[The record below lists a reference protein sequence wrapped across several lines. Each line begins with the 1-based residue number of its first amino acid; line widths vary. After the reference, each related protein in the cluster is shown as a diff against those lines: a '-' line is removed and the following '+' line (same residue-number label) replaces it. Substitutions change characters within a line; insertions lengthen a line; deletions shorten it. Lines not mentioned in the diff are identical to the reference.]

1 MARRPHSRFER
12 TYADETPL
20 ATSFRV
26 YTPAEIRTSRL
37 RPSVVPPP
45 VAEKMTPEALA
56 KSIGIAFGAI
66 VAVFIAFLVIGN
78 LTDDT
83 SNPNR
88 TGLAQAR
95 LGGGVGATHALAA
108 APPPVAPIAAPVE
121 ALPMQV
127 VGDPPT
133 DFELPDETPVRTA
146 AKPKKKKRKP
156 AP

>member
-1 MARRPHSRFER
+1 MAVFGPRRHSRLER

-37 RPSVVPPP
+37 LPRSSMVPPP
-45 VAEKMTPEALA
+45 GEAKMTPEALA
-56 KSIGIAFGAI
+56 KSFGIAAGALL
-66 VAVFIAFLVIGN
+66 AVFIAFLVIGN
-78 LTDDT
+78 LTDDA
-83 SNPNR
+83 SNLNA

-95 LGGGVGATHALAA
+95 IGASRTSI

-127 VGDPPT
+127 VGDPPN
-133 DFELPDETPVRTA
+133 DFELPDDAPVRTA
-146 AKPKKKKRKP
+146 TKTKKKKKRKL
-156 AP
+156 

>member
-1 MARRPHSRFER
+1 MAVFGPRRSSRQER
-12 TYADETPL
+12 SYADETPL

-45 VAEKMTPEALA
+45 VEPKMTPEALA
-56 KSIGIAFGAI
+56 KSVGIAFGAL
-66 VAVFIAFLVIGN
+66 VAMFVAFLVIGN

-83 SNPNR
+83 ANPNR
-88 TGLAQAR
+88 LGMAQAR
-95 LGGGVGATHALAA
+95 IGASRAVE
-108 APPPVAPIAAPVE
+108 PPPVAPIAAPLA

-133 DFELPDETPVRTA
+133 DFELPDDAPVRTA
-146 AKPKKKKRKP
+146 TKPKKKKRKP
-156 AP
+156 